1 MLLLIACFKL
11 NLTSYF
17 SLSRILIT
25 SIKCELRT
33 CFKNGR
39 IILFPKS
46 VRHFSGRTCEE
57 PMENENT
64 NTIITMLMIWK
75 IPNTIIIV
83 TSTKHCPR
91 NLRKTT
97 FAFTCSNGMKFD
109 LLKIESRVRQLHVM
123 LRVVRA
129 AKVRYVK

>member
-1 MLLLIACFKL
+1 
-11 NLTSYF
+11 
-17 SLSRILIT
+17 
-25 SIKCELRT
+25 
-33 CFKNGR
+33 
-39 IILFPKS
+39 
-46 VRHFSGRTCEE
+46 
-57 PMENENT
+57 MENENT

-83 TSTKHCPR
+83 TSTKRCPR